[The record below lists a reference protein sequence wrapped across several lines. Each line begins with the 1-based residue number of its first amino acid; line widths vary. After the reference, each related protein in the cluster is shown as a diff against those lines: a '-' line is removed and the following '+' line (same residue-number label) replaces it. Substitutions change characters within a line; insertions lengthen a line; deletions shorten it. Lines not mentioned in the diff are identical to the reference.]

1 MSLTS
6 YRAAPPRVNFAS
18 GPPPARGRRSAFR
31 LAPLAGP
38 HDGYEPDELPGSPT
52 PRPPAENEKRRGRS
66 PRPAFVPTAAALEKP
81 AQTLLCRALLSPGRA
96 YRPITLPHERE
107 TRVAAER
114 GGRGGVARRRP
125 RRPRRGPR
133 RHRGPG
139 EVRCRGRARFPPG
152 DEALARAA
160 AARRAVRGRGRPPA
174 ARGGARSRPRARRRA
189 QRAVRAR
196 RARRPGQARY
206 RLVGALARRT
216 APTD

>member
-6 YRAAPPRVNFAS
+6 YRAAPPRANHRKQEA
-18 GPPPARGRRSAFR
+18 
-31 LAPLAGP
+31 
-38 HDGYEPDELPGSPT
+38 
-52 PRPPAENEKRRGRS
+52 RGRS
-66 PRPAFVPTAAALEKP
+66 PRAAYVAIAAALEKP
-81 AQTLLCRALLSPGRA
+81 AGALLSPHRT

-133 RHRGPG
+133 RHREPG

-152 DEALARAA
+152 DEALARPA
-160 AARRAVRGRGRPPA
+160 AARRAVRRRGRPPA